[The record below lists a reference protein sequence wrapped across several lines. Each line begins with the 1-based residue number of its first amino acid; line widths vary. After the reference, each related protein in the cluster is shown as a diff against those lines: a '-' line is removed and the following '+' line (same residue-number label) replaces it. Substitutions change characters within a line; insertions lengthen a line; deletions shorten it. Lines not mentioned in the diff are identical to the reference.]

1 MLLPLDVLPPALTSR
16 YPSHAGLNA
25 VPTLLDPVPGQGDMW
40 AMMISDA
47 VILQV
52 GSTQRHTLD
61 ELR

>member
-1 MLLPLDVLPPALTSR
+1 M
-16 YPSHAGLNA
+16 
-25 VPTLLDPVPGQGDMW
+25 PTLLDPVPGQGDMW